1 MEYPDVQ
8 TPVPVIGQVT
18 VIAEIYACGCLRGHT
33 PQGYL
38 AEAAFCEEALPIE
51 RGRLALR
58 RLQRDTEL
66 EDPAMDEIIPG
77 LENLEEDLE
86 AHRRA
91 AGVVQ
96 KVVRGSASDPDLLP
110 GDVPMLIP
118 AAHAPPASKTTVGRK
133 KGGSP

>member
-1 MEYPDVQ
+1 MRHPEAEA
-8 TPVPVIGQVT
+8 PVPVIGQVT

-33 PQGYL
+33 PQCYL

-58 RLQRDTEL
+58 RLQRNTEL
-66 EDPAMDEIIPG
+66 ENPAMDELIPG

-96 KVVRGSASDPDLLP
+96 KVVRMSNPDLLP
-110 GDVPMLIP
+110 GEVPKLIP
-118 AAHAPPASKTTVGRK
+118 ASEAPAASEDKAGRK
-133 KGGSP
+133 NGGSP